1 MDFDKVELTNKS
13 DDEFDQ
19 IFMIDEEFIKRG
31 YENGIVQGTQAG
43 MTDGM
48 LTGVTNGKKAGEKIG
63 HFYGFSMFLM
73 CSLEQKAV
81 LSKQEGKALKLLR
94 SIVESA
100 KRIVEV
106 AHPDCMD
113 SLILMKQQF
122 KRVCQYLQIKQKLI
136 IDDVTKQNDELSF

>member
-1 MDFDKVELTNKS
+1 MDFDKVDRRKNK

-19 IFMIDEEFIKRG
+19 IFMIDEEFIQRG
-31 YENGIVQGTQAG
+31 YENGVIQGTQAG

-48 LTGVTNGKKAGEKIG
+48 LTGVTNGKKAGEQIG

-73 CSLEQKAV
+73 GSLEQKAV

-136 IDDVTKQNDELSF
+136 IDDVSNPNDELSF